1 MKPSPVSHLSRD
13 PFVYLTS
20 SHLSFAG
27 ERPFK
32 CESCNYLAAN
42 QHEVTRHARQVHNG
56 PKPLSCPYCE
66 YKTADRS
73 NYKKHVE
80 LHLNPRQ
87 FLCPLCKYAASK
99 KCNLQYHIKSRHTGC
114 NVDMDISKVKLRVK
128 KPDSSEE
135 RTNRGDT
142 SSNAPQDVDEDNGDT
157 EEGTDS
163 SPINLSIRK
172 SARSIGG
179 QPPASEAPEK
189 VQKKV
194 ATASERFPKEPEKKV
209 TTRQKKMEKVNG
221 NLQEKETQT
230 ENPDCKTKRRV
241 KKLPAEKR
249 SIPEPAREPE
259 PIRNPTPESDLQRP
273 EKERD
278 MRTRDEKELHK
289 NSSSGKKE
297 IKSVNKPRRSG
308 SKRYEQTTE
317 HKEDTLQKSNH
328 PEKDP
333 QEKAVK
339 EKASKRKASDAL
351 DLSRKSSSETRSKSR
366 RLKATPSED
375 TSPPTLRSSGTT
387 HAKQKKTRNTS
398 KKVPDL
404 QQTVDPVTE
413 VYPLTT
419 SSPTDAPGGP
429 APTEPSSGTM
439 DTDTNTNPT
448 QRNETDPTSP
458 AGLGGTVD
466 LPAGP
471 CSPMGPEEAVDG
483 SPESMEVSSSGED
496 TPPSDEKISTPTFIK
511 PTSVPSPTLPGP
523 RNKPADPEDDE
534 GIHSSHEGGSDIS
547 DSASEGSDDSG
558 LNSTGAGSAKMANDP
573 ETPTEEIPT
582 PTELKSHMC
591 IFCDRTFPL
600 EAQYRRHLNRHLV
613 NVYYLDHLGQK

>member
-1 MKPSPVSHLSRD
+1 
-13 PFVYLTS
+13 
-20 SHLSFAG
+20 
-27 ERPFK
+27 
-32 CESCNYLAAN
+32 
-42 QHEVTRHARQVHNG
+42 
-56 PKPLSCPYCE
+56 
-66 YKTADRS
+66 
-73 NYKKHVE
+73 
-80 LHLNPRQ
+80 
-87 FLCPLCKYAASK
+87 
-99 KCNLQYHIKSRHTGC
+99 
-114 NVDMDISKVKLRVK
+114 MDISKVKLRVK

-135 RTNRGDT
+135 RTNRCDT
-142 SSNAPQDVDEDNGDT
+142 SSNAPQDVDEDNGDA

-172 SARSIGG
+172 SARSTVG
-179 QPPASEAPEK
+179 QSSASEAPEK
-189 VQKKV
+189 VLKKG
-194 ATASERFPKEPEKKV
+194 ATASEKFPKEPEKKV
-209 TTRQKKMEKVNG
+209 TTRQKKMEKANG

-230 ENPDCKTKRRV
+230 ENPDCKTKRRG

-249 SIPEPAREPE
+249 TSPEPE
-259 PIRNPTPESDLQRP
+259 PNRNSTPESDLQTP

-278 MRTRDEKELHK
+278 MRSRDEKELHK
-289 NSSSGKKE
+289 NSSSSKKE
-297 IKSVNKPRRSG
+297 IKSLNKPTRSA
-308 SKRYEQTTE
+308 SKRSERTTE
-317 HKEDTLQKSNH
+317 HKEDTLQKADH

-333 QEKAVK
+333 QEKVVK

-351 DLSRKSSSETRSKSR
+351 DLSRRSSSETRSKSR

-375 TSPPTLRSSGTT
+375 TSPPSLRSSGTT
-387 HAKQKKTRNTS
+387 SAKQKKTRNTS
-398 KKVPDL
+398 KKVPDI

-413 VYPLTT
+413 VHPLTA
-419 SSPTDAPGGP
+419 SGPKDAPGGP
-429 APTEPSSGTM
+429 APTKPSTGTTEPK
-439 DTDTNTNPT
+439 TNPT

-466 LPAGP
+466 LSAGP
-471 CSPMGPEEAVDG
+471 CSPAGPEDAVDG

-496 TPPSDEKISTPTFIK
+496 TPPTDEKVSTPTFVK
-511 PTSVPSPTLPGP
+511 PASPPSPTLPGP
-523 RNKPADPEDDE
+523 RNKPTDPEDDE

-558 LNSTGAGSAKMANDP
+558 LNSTSAGSAKMANDP

>member
-1 MKPSPVSHLSRD
+1 
-13 PFVYLTS
+13 
-20 SHLSFAG
+20 
-27 ERPFK
+27 
-32 CESCNYLAAN
+32 
-42 QHEVTRHARQVHNG
+42 
-56 PKPLSCPYCE
+56 
-66 YKTADRS
+66 
-73 NYKKHVE
+73 
-80 LHLNPRQ
+80 
-87 FLCPLCKYAASK
+87 
-99 KCNLQYHIKSRHTGC
+99 
-114 NVDMDISKVKLRVK
+114 MDISKVKLRVK

-135 RTNRGDT
+135 RTNRGET
-142 SSNAPQDVDEDNGDT
+142 SSSAPQDVDEDNGDA
-157 EEGTDS
+157 EEGTNS

-172 SARSIGG
+172 SARSIAG

-189 VQKKV
+189 IQKKV
-194 ATASERFPKEPEKKV
+194 ATASEKFPKEPEKKL
-209 TTRQKKMEKVNG
+209 TTRQKKMEKANG

-249 SIPEPAREPE
+249 TIPEPGREPE
-259 PIRNPTPESDLQRP
+259 PNRNPTPESDLQRP

-289 NSSSGKKE
+289 NSSSSKKIE
-297 IKSVNKPRRSG
+297 SVNKPRRSG
-308 SKRYEQTTE
+308 SKRSEQTTE
-317 HKEDTLQKSNH
+317 HKEDTLQKANH
-328 PEKDP
+328 PVKGP
-333 QEKAVK
+333 QEKARRK
-339 EKASKRKASDAL
+339 EKGSKRKASDAL

-375 TSPPTLRSSGTT
+375 ASPPTLRSSGTT
-387 HAKQKKTRNTS
+387 PAKRKKTRNTS

-413 VYPLTT
+413 VHSLTA
-419 SSPTDAPGGP
+419 SSPPDAPGGP
-429 APTEPSSGTM
+429 ATTEPSTGT
-439 DTDTNTNPT
+439 TEPNTNPT
-448 QRNETDPTSP
+448 QRNETDQTSP

-466 LPAGP
+466 LAAGP
-471 CSPMGPEEAVDG
+471 CSQTGPEEAVDG
-483 SPESMEVSSSGED
+483 SPESMEVSSCGED
-496 TPPSDEKISTPTFIK
+496 TPPTAEKVSTPTFVK
-511 PTSVPSPTLPGP
+511 PTSPPSPTLPGP

>member
-1 MKPSPVSHLSRD
+1 
-13 PFVYLTS
+13 
-20 SHLSFAG
+20 
-27 ERPFK
+27 
-32 CESCNYLAAN
+32 
-42 QHEVTRHARQVHNG
+42 
-56 PKPLSCPYCE
+56 
-66 YKTADRS
+66 
-73 NYKKHVE
+73 
-80 LHLNPRQ
+80 
-87 FLCPLCKYAASK
+87 
-99 KCNLQYHIKSRHTGC
+99 
-114 NVDMDISKVKLRVK
+114 MDISKVKLRVK

-135 RTNRGDT
+135 RTNRADT
-142 SSNAPQDVDEDNGDT
+142 SSSAPQDVDEDNGDG

-172 SARSIGG
+172 SARSIVG
-179 QPPASEAPEK
+179 QPPTSEASEK

-194 ATASERFPKEPEKKV
+194 AAASEKLPKEPEKKI
-209 TTRQKKMEKVNG
+209 TTRQKRMEKANG

-249 SIPEPAREPE
+249 TIPEPEPN
-259 PIRNPTPESDLQRP
+259 RNPTPESDLQRS

-278 MRTRDEKELHK
+278 MRTRVEKELHK
-289 NSSSGKKE
+289 NSSSSKKE
-297 IKSVNKPRRSG
+297 IKSGNKPRRSG
-308 SKRYEQTTE
+308 SKRSEQTTE
-317 HKEDTLQKSNH
+317 HKEDTLQKANH

-333 QEKAVK
+333 QEKVVK
-339 EKASKRKASDAL
+339 EKASKRKASEAL

-366 RLKATPSED
+366 RLKAAPSED

-387 HAKQKKTRNTS
+387 PAKQKKTRTTS

-404 QQTVDPVTE
+404 QKTVDPVTE
-413 VYPLTT
+413 VHPFTA

-429 APTEPSSGTM
+429 APTEPSAGT
-439 DTDTNTNPT
+439 TELYTSPT
-448 QRNETDPTSP
+448 QRNETDPSSP
-458 AGLGGTVD
+458 AGLGDTVD

-471 CSPMGPEEAVDG
+471 CSPAGPEEAVDG
-483 SPESMEVSSSGED
+483 SPESMEVGVSSED
-496 TPPSDEKISTPTFIK
+496 TAPTAEKVSTATFVK
-511 PTSVPSPTLPGP
+511 PTSPPSPTLPGP

-558 LNSTGAGSAKMANDP
+558 LNSTGTGSAKMANDP
-573 ETPTEEIPT
+573 ESPTEEIPT